1 MIESILWDD
10 WHVVAE
16 LAELQRRGV
25 WRTRLLGVAL
35 TLQWDFDSGLIRAWR
50 ELRENYV
57 SRELRDDHAWREL
70 RDDHRGMPV
79 EALEVRYGF
88 VWICLGVPA
97 RPIVDFAEYHESD
110 RLSGTAG
117 SVRVAV
123 SGLRA
128 VENFLD
134 LSHLAFVHAG
144 FLGEQPHT
152 EIAPYAVDTLADGTL
167 LATGCRVYQPKPSP
181 VESSGFDVDYI
192 YAVLRP
198 YIVVLYKA
206 NPVEQSRKDMIA
218 LFVQPVTEESCVAH
232 ILTCYLPHEIH
243 PPTVRRFQQF
253 IFGQDRPILEN
264 QIPKRLPLD
273 PRAEASVRADLSSAS
288 YRRWLAAAGVR
299 FGALAPNA
307 GTLAPTPG
315 TLAPT
320 PGALAPTA

>member
-1 MIESILWDD
+1 MIEAILWDD

-25 WRTRLLGVAL
+25 WHTLLLGAAL
-35 TLQWDFDSGLIRAWR
+35 TVQWDAESGLIRARR
-50 ELRENYV
+50 ELPDER
-57 SRELRDDHAWREL
+57 
-70 RDDHRGMPV
+70 HRPI

-88 VWICLGVPA
+88 VWVCLGRPT
-97 RPIVDFAEYHESD
+97 RPIVDFAEYHEPD
-110 RLSGTAG
+110 RVSGTAG

-128 VENFLD
+128 IENFLD

-144 FLGEQPHT
+144 FLGEEPHT
-152 EIAPYAVDTLADGTL
+152 EIAAYAVETLADGTL

-181 VESSGFDVDYI
+181 VDSAGFDVDYI

-198 YIVVLYKA
+198 FIVVLYKA

-218 LFVQPVTEESCVAH
+218 LFVQPLTEESCVAH

-273 PRAEASVRADLSSAS
+273 PRAEVSVRADLSSAS

-299 FGALAPNA
+299 FGAIPPTA
-307 GTLAPTPG
+307 GPA
-315 TLAPT
+315 
-320 PGALAPTA
+320 APTAPAPSAAPAAPAPAPAPTA

>member
-16 LAELQRRGV
+16 LAELQRRVV

-35 TLQWDFDSGLIRAWR
+35 TIQWDPDSGLIRAC
-50 ELRENYV
+50 
-57 SRELRDDHAWREL
+57 RELRDDRADVPDRTCTPDRASTPGRADL
-70 RDDHRGMPV
+70 SYRAGVPGRADVPI

-88 VWICLGVPA
+88 VWICLGVPT
-97 RPIVDFAEYHESD
+97 RPIVDFAEYHEPD

-144 FLGEQPHT
+144 FLGEEPHT
-152 EIAPYAVDTLADGTL
+152 EIAAYAVDTLADGTL

-198 YIVVLYKA
+198 YLVVLYKA
-206 NPVEQSRKDMIA
+206 NPVEPSRKDMIA
-218 LFVQPVTEESCVAH
+218 LFVQPLTEESCVAH

-299 FGALAPNA
+299 FGALAPPA
-307 GTLAPTPG
+307 
-315 TLAPT
+315 
-320 PGALAPTA
+320 